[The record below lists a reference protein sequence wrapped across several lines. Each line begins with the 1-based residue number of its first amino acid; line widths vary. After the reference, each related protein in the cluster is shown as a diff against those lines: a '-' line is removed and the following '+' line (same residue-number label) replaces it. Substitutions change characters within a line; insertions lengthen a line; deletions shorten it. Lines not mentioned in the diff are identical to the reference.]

1 LIAYACLVGAPLT
14 AGEADPQIERLAIQ

>member
-14 AGEADPQIERLAIQ
+14 AEEADPQIERLAIQ